1 MACGAPRPANV
12 HFYLSANAPV
22 VADAA
27 AIARAKA
34 GVDWRCS
41 SCEASNKAWD
51 THCSACGNPREGTD
65 TGYQAG
71 DAARVDGG
79 YRASIDGSGPTSDED
94 SDIEVTWRPRGQG
107 RALRWAMLAAAFLM
121 ATFCSGLA
129 GVFFFYESY
138 DAYADA
144 PVVEQALQRRAA
156 LLAEDRCS
164 KRIARVPVEVTEH
177 RWQRKSHWDQYIW
190 VSDSGWSTPGGAR
203 NVSSRRKIHHYD
215 KVFDGYDQE
224 TYYETETV
232 GSESYVC
239 GQRSLGNGY
248 FEDKMCTRSKTER
261 VRKTRQVERYRDEPV
276 YQTWYDYEVQR
287 WITQGSLASEGVG
300 TERHW
305 PTPPKSGSDVRRV
318 DDAEALQAVI
328 VEQQTD
334 EPRNWTLPLQE
345 GPWLAL
351 TDGDLR
357 DFGVDG
363 CDQTYGLLKE
373 VE

>member
-27 AIARAKA
+27 SIARAKA

-51 THCSACGNPREGTD
+51 THCSACGNPKEGTD
-65 TGYQAG
+65 TAYQEG
-71 DAARVDGG
+71 DVRRVGG
-79 YRASIDGSGPTSDED
+79 VLRATTDGSSLSGQHDSLSDWKPG
-94 SDIEVTWRPRGQG
+94 SQG
-107 RALRWAMLAAAFLM
+107 RALRWAMLAAALLVV
-121 ATFCSGLA
+121 TFCSGLT
-129 GVFFFYESY
+129 GTFFFYERY

-144 PVVEQALQRRAA
+144 SVLEDALERRAA

-164 KRIARVPVEVTEH
+164 KRIARIPVEVTEH

-190 VSDSGWSTPGGAR
+190 VSDSGWSKPSGAR
-203 NVSSRRKIHHYD
+203 GVSSRQKVHHYN
-215 KVFDGYDQE
+215 KVLDGYDNE

-248 FEDKMCTRSKTER
+248 FEDKICTRSKTER
-261 VRKTRQVERYRDEPV
+261 VAKTRKVERYRDDPV
-276 YQTWYDYEVQR
+276 YGTWYDYEVQR
-287 WITQGSLASEGVG
+287 WITQGKLESEGVG
-300 TERHW
+300 IERRW
-305 PTPPKSGSDVRRV
+305 PEPPKSGSDVRRV

-334 EPRNWTLPLQE
+334 EPRTWTLKLNE
-345 GPWLAL
+345 EPWLAL

-363 CDQTYGLLKE
+363 CETTYGLLKE